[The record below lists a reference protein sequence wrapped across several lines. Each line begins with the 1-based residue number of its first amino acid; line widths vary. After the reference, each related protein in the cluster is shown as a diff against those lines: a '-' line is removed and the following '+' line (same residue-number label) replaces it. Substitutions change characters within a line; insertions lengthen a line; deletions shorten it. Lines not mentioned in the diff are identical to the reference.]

1 MATQSLYYLDAPSFS
16 SATKVY
22 TDAALTTVAPDG
34 YYSDQS
40 ISRQQV
46 GGVLLP
52 QITCPSCDSSYLV
65 GFGVTVEDACGF
77 VASGTVIGNG
87 DSFCNSTTF
96 TGAIFS
102 AAASGAYYVS
112 FGNYRLQVS
121 VTNGNPVA
129 TVFGVCVLCTP
140 SYAILNCGVSSIN
153 STDSC
158 SDSLANPKTL
168 YSNCSSA
175 TIDVGCSLYWDEALQ
190 FPVTDA
196 FVFAVSN
203 WDMDGL
209 GTISAYS
216 AVQC

>member
-1 MATQSLYYLDAPSFS
+1 MATESLYYLDAPSFS

-22 TDAALTTVAPDG
+22 TNAELTTVAPDG

-46 GGVLLP
+46 SGVLLP
-52 QITCPSCDSSYLV
+52 QVTCPSCDNSYLI
-65 GFGVTVEDACGF
+65 GFGVTAQNACDF
-77 VASGTVIGNG
+77 VASGTVTGNG

-102 AAASGAYYVS
+102 AAATGAYYVS
-112 FGNYRLQVS
+112 YGNYRLQVN

-129 TVFGVCVLCTP
+129 TVVGVCVLCTP
-140 SYAILNCGVSSIN
+140 SYAITGCGVSSIN
-153 STDSC
+153 SSAAC
-158 SDSLANPKTL
+158 SDSIANPKTL
-168 YSNCSSA
+168 YSDCSSS
-175 TIDVGCSLYWDEALQ
+175 TIDVGCSLFWDVALQ

>member
-46 GGVLLP
+46 SGVLLP
-52 QITCPSCDSSYLV
+52 QITCPSCDNSYLV
-65 GFGVTVEDACGF
+65 GFGVTVEDSCGF
-77 VASGTVIGNG
+77 VASGTVTG
-87 DSFCNSTTF
+87 DNATFCSCTTF
-96 TGAIFS
+96 TGAIF
-102 AAASGAYYVS
+102 AAATSGAYYVS

-121 VTNGNPVA
+121 VTSGNPVA
-129 TVFGVCVLCTP
+129 TVFGVCVLCTT
-140 SYAILNCGVSSIN
+140 SYAITGCGVSN
-153 STDSC
+153 TNAAGAC
-158 SDSLANPKTL
+158 SDAGANPKIL
-168 YSNCSSA
+168 YSDCSSA
-175 TIDVGCSLYWDEALQ
+175 TIDVGCSLFWDEALQ
-190 FPVTDA
+190 FPVTEA